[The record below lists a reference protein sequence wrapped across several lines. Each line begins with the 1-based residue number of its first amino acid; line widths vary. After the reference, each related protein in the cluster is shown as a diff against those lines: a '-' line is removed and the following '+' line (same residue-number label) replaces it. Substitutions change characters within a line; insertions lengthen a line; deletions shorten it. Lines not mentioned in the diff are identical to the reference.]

1 MAEQLDKK
9 AARLEEGYFGTL
21 EQAVEYLISCRERGE
36 SVYIDFNGVQLFSS
50 DVTMDS
56 AFLQV
61 VGVTKE
67 YDDESKRRMSEAST
81 EEERKAIM
89 EEWNQKRKE
98 NRGTPTRENARFEK
112 KYLGTIDDA
121 VKYLIDCRNRG
132 KSVYIDFNGTE
143 LYSCDVTLDSAYHQI
158 VGMSKEEDEQSRREF
173 KAAKTEEEKDEVI
186 KKWYA
191 IRERNLNPEGSEERI
206 AEISRRIDE
215 ESRLMS
221 QEAKKEK
228 LQGEV
233 KSIES
238 ELELLKQREE
248 ELKKRLDGKK
258 SELDSLGEEK

>member
-1 MAEQLDKK
+1 
-9 AARLEEGYFGTL
+9 
-21 EQAVEYLISCRERGE
+21 
-36 SVYIDFNGVQLFSS
+36 
-50 DVTMDS
+50 
-56 AFLQV
+56 
-61 VGVTKE
+61 
-67 YDDESKRRMSEAST
+67 
-81 EEERKAIM
+81 
-89 EEWNQKRKE
+89 
-98 NRGTPTRENARFEK
+98 
-112 KYLGTIDDA
+112 
-121 VKYLIDCRNRG
+121 
-132 KSVYIDFNGTE
+132 
-143 LYSCDVTLDSAYHQI
+143 
-158 VGMSKEEDEQSRREF
+158 MSKEEDEQSRREF